1 MSFSKVNFPFTHLDY
16 ESFYD
21 KKFAF
26 VASPILQYC
35 WGKDYT
41 DDDIHHHKLI
51 CNYLKDQGYYVYTQF
66 FRVRHKDS
74 IFFHKLYK
82 YLEGNMVVVQPNF
95 RDVIVYNYNPIGFIK
110 IPFKES
116 DDVILGE
123 LKEIL
128 E

>member
-1 MSFSKVNFPFTHLDY
+1 
-16 ESFYD
+16 
-21 KKFAF
+21 
-26 VASPILQYC
+26 
-35 WGKDYT
+35 
-41 DDDIHHHKLI
+41 
-51 CNYLKDQGYYVYTQF
+51 
-66 FRVRHKDS
+66 
-74 IFFHKLYK
+74 
-82 YLEGNMVVVQPNF
+82 MVVVQPNF